1 MILKRI
7 SLFIV
12 ILCAN
17 LLFSQRTKEDL
28 QKQSTELKKQI
39 ALINAELAKA
49 KDETKLSI
57 AYLNNINKKISLR
70 EKVYNNTQKEKR
82 FIEDDIYLRQLE
94 INKLNREL
102 KVLKE
107 EYAKVLVNAYKS
119 KGVQN
124 KVTFILS
131 SKNFGEAMRRVQY
144 LKKYGEYQDKKS
156 AEISDKAIQI
166 KKTIAL
172 REKSKKEKE
181 NLLVK
186 QNNELITISQER
198 KEKEILLEDFKKNE
212 ARLVAELNK
221 KQAENRR
228 LEAEIRK
235 IIAEEIKIAKAKE
248 ETERKAR
255 LERERLARIEAE
267 KEKKR
272 IEEANRRAREEAEKA
287 RRKAEEEERRLAEI
301 ARKREEEE
309 KKAIEANNEAKRIA
323 AEKAKKEAEEKAK
336 IAAKKAEE
344 ARATSSAVATR
355 IETEKKAVDEKVTA
369 IALPSSVAGNNFA
382 ANRGRM
388 SFPVSGGQVTQR
400 FGRQPHPVYRGVIIE
415 SNGIKIA
422 VKAGTNA
429 RSIFPGVVVNVMA
442 NGGAKTVMV
451 KHGDFF
457 TIYSNLVS
465 TSVSKNQNISAGT
478 TVGEV
483 GIDIDGTY
491 SLDFQIWDKTTP
503 VDPLS
508 WINY

>member
-1 MILKRI
+1 MILKKI

-28 QKQSTELKKQI
+28 QKQSAELKKQI

-198 KEKEILLEDFKKNE
+198 KEKEILLEDFKKN
-212 ARLVAELNK
+212 
-221 KQAENRR
+221 
-228 LEAEIRK
+228 
-235 IIAEEIKIAKAKE
+235 
-248 ETERKAR
+248 
-255 LERERLARIEAE
+255 
-267 KEKKR
+267 
-272 IEEANRRAREEAEKA
+272 
-287 RRKAEEEERRLAEI
+287 
-301 ARKREEEE
+301 
-309 KKAIEANNEAKRIA
+309 
-323 AEKAKKEAEEKAK
+323 
-336 IAAKKAEE
+336 
-344 ARATSSAVATR
+344 
-355 IETEKKAVDEKVTA
+355 
-369 IALPSSVAGNNFA
+369 
-382 ANRGRM
+382 
-388 SFPVSGGQVTQR
+388 
-400 FGRQPHPVYRGVIIE
+400 
-415 SNGIKIA
+415 
-422 VKAGTNA
+422 
-429 RSIFPGVVVNVMA
+429 
-442 NGGAKTVMV
+442 
-451 KHGDFF
+451 
-457 TIYSNLVS
+457 
-465 TSVSKNQNISAGT
+465 
-478 TVGEV
+478 
-483 GIDIDGTY
+483 
-491 SLDFQIWDKTTP
+491 
-503 VDPLS
+503 
-508 WINY
+508 

>member
-1 MILKRI
+1 MTLKKI

-28 QKQSTELKKQI
+28 QKQSAELKKLI

-156 AEISDKAIQI
+156 AEISDKAVQI

-181 NLLVK
+181 DLLVK

-248 ETERKAR
+248 EAERKAR

-287 RRKAEEEERRLAEI
+287 RRKAEEEER
-301 ARKREEEE
+301 
-309 KKAIEANNEAKRIA
+309 KAIETNNEAKRIA

-355 IETEKKAVDEKVTA
+355 IETEKKAVDEKVTT
-369 IALPSSVAGNNFA
+369 IASPTSVAGNNFA

-400 FGRQPHPVYRGVIIE
+400 FGRQPHPIYKGVVIE

-422 VKAGTNA
+422 VKAGTSA

-503 VDPLS
+503 VDPLN

>member
-1 MILKRI
+1 MILKKI

-28 QKQSTELKKQI
+28 QKQSAELKKQI

-248 ETERKAR
+248 EAERKAR

-287 RRKAEEEERRLAEI
+287 QRKAEEEERRLAEI

-309 KKAIEANNEAKRIA
+309 RKAIEANNEAKRIA

-344 ARATSSAVATR
+344 ARATSSAVSTR
-355 IETEKKAVDEKVTA
+355 IETEKNAVDEKVTA
-369 IALPSSVAGNNFA
+369 IASPTYVVGNNFA
-382 ANRGRM
+382 ANR
-388 SFPVSGGQVTQR
+388 
-400 FGRQPHPVYRGVIIE
+400 
-415 SNGIKIA
+415 
-422 VKAGTNA
+422 
-429 RSIFPGVVVNVMA
+429 
-442 NGGAKTVMV
+442 
-451 KHGDFF
+451 
-457 TIYSNLVS
+457 
-465 TSVSKNQNISAGT
+465 
-478 TVGEV
+478 
-483 GIDIDGTY
+483 
-491 SLDFQIWDKTTP
+491 
-503 VDPLS
+503 
-508 WINY
+508 

>member
-28 QKQSTELKKQI
+28 QKQSAELKKQI

-131 SKNFGEAMRRVQY
+131 SKGFGEAMRRVQY

-212 ARLVAELNK
+212 ARLVTELNK
-221 KQAENRR
+221 KQAENRH

-248 ETERKAR
+248 EAERKAR

-272 IEEANRRAREEAEKA
+272 IEEANRRE
-287 RRKAEEEERRLAEI
+287 AEEEERRLAEI

-369 IALPSSVAGNNFA
+369 IASPTSVAGNNFA
-382 ANRGRM
+382 ANRGKM

-422 VKAGTNA
+422 VKAGTSA

-503 VDPLS
+503 VDPLN

>member
-12 ILCAN
+12 ILCAS

-28 QKQSTELKKQI
+28 QKQSAELKKQI

-221 KQAENRR
+221 KQTENRR

-248 ETERKAR
+248 EAERKAR

-272 IEEANRRAREEAEKA
+272 IEEANRRARERLKKPEEKL
-287 RRKAEEEERRLAEI
+287 KKKKEDSLKSLVKE
-301 ARKREEEE
+301 RKR
-309 KKAIEANNEAKRIA
+309 KKKR
-323 AEKAKKEAEEKAK
+323 
-336 IAAKKAEE
+336 
-344 ARATSSAVATR
+344 
-355 IETEKKAVDEKVTA
+355 
-369 IALPSSVAGNNFA
+369 
-382 ANRGRM
+382 
-388 SFPVSGGQVTQR
+388 
-400 FGRQPHPVYRGVIIE
+400 
-415 SNGIKIA
+415 
-422 VKAGTNA
+422 
-429 RSIFPGVVVNVMA
+429 
-442 NGGAKTVMV
+442 
-451 KHGDFF
+451 
-457 TIYSNLVS
+457 
-465 TSVSKNQNISAGT
+465 
-478 TVGEV
+478 
-483 GIDIDGTY
+483 
-491 SLDFQIWDKTTP
+491 
-503 VDPLS
+503 
-508 WINY
+508 

>member
-28 QKQSTELKKQI
+28 QKQSAELKKQI

-107 EYAKVLVNAYKS
+107 EYTKVLVNAYKS

-248 ETERKAR
+248 EAERKAR

-309 KKAIEANNEAKRIA
+309 RKAIEANNEAKRIA
-323 AEKAKKEAEEKAK
+323 AEKAKKEAE
-336 IAAKKAEE
+336 
-344 ARATSSAVATR
+344 
-355 IETEKKAVDEKVTA
+355 EKVTA

-422 VKAGTNA
+422 VKAGTSA

>member
-28 QKQSTELKKQI
+28 QKQSAELKKQI

-221 KQAENRR
+221 KQTENRR

-248 ETERKAR
+248 EAERKAR

-369 IALPSSVAGNNFA
+369 IASPTSVAGNNFA
-382 ANRGRM
+382 ANRGKM

-422 VKAGTNA
+422 VKAGTSA

-503 VDPLS
+503 VDPLN

>member
-1 MILKRI
+1 MILKKI

-28 QKQSTELKKQI
+28 QKQSAELKKQI

-156 AEISDKAIQI
+156 AEISDKAVQI

-212 ARLVAELNK
+212 ARLVTELNK

-248 ETERKAR
+248 EAERKAR
-255 LERERLARIEAE
+255 LERERLARIE
-267 KEKKR
+267 
-272 IEEANRRAREEAEKA
+272 EANRRAKEEAEKA

-309 KKAIEANNEAKRIA
+309 RKAIEANNEAKRIA
-323 AEKAKKEAEEKAK
+323 AEKAKKEAEEKVK

-369 IALPSSVAGNNFA
+369 IASPSSVAGNNFA
-382 ANRGRM
+382 ANRGKM

-503 VDPLS
+503 VDPLN

>member
-12 ILCAN
+12 ILCTN

-28 QKQSTELKKQI
+28 QKQSAELKKQI

-248 ETERKAR
+248 EAERKAR
-255 LERERLARIEAE
+255 LERERLARLEAE

-272 IEEANRRAREEAEKA
+272 IED
-287 RRKAEEEERRLAEI
+287 
-301 ARKREEEE
+301 
-309 KKAIEANNEAKRIA
+309 EAKRIA
-323 AEKAKKEAEEKAK
+323 AEKAKKEAEEKVK

-369 IALPSSVAGNNFA
+369 IASPTSVVGNNFA
-382 ANRGRM
+382 ANRGKM

-503 VDPLS
+503 VDPLN